1 MFNKRAVNSDMKQTH
16 FQIKMFEEV
25 FSSSFVLRSIKE
37 HKTKVKEAKR
47 KIQVGLMKKD
57 FRALKN
63 IKSERHK
70 EKRK

>member
-1 MFNKRAVNSDMKQTH
+1 
-16 FQIKMFEEV
+16 MFEEV
-25 FSSSFVLRSIKE
+25 FLFIVRLE
-37 HKTKVKEAKR
+37 MHKTKVKEAER

-70 EKRK
+70 EENKMNLT